1 MRSCFFAVLL
11 ALAAAAPARALDGDT
26 SAEPAPVSPWG
37 AEYFPNVELTTHEGR
52 NVRFFD
58 DLIAGKVVV
67 ISFIYTSCPDACPLE
82 TARLAGVQQAL
93 GGRVGQDVFFYSISI
108 DPARDTVEALA
119 SYAERFGAG
128 PGWLFLRGEEEDVLE
143 LRRKLGVLGQT
154 ETKLEQHSL
163 SVVIGNQATGRWMRR
178 SPFENAYVLADEIG
192 AWLHNWKSPTVIDE
206 DYSDAPELRTMTKG
220 ESLFRTRCSACHVIG
235 PGDGLVRSGPNLQ
248 GVADWRDPLWLA
260 RWIGEP
266 DRMLAEGDA
275 LALTLFEAYG
285 RVPMPNMRLSEGE
298 VAQVIEFMRAET
310 ARTLA
315 EAEEPRPTASGD
327 KSCCLEKEV
336 PAVVD
341 DWDAPLAG
349 VTRATA
355 APGPALCAALALLL
369 LAGGLASALAR
380 GETSGMSRALGPRTT
395 GSRAGRPN
403 PCARRHTRRARARPE
418 LLVLSRRRRDPQSIG
433 RSPTR
438 PAPTGAA
445 TAGASAPGARS
456 PGNRRAG

>member
-1 MRSCFFAVLL
+1 MRSCLFALFL
-11 ALAAAAPARALDGDT
+11 ALVAAPPARALDGDT

-37 AEYFPNVELTTHEGR
+37 AQYFPNVELTTHEGR
-52 NVRFFD
+52 SVRFFD

-108 DPARDTVEALA
+108 DPARDTVAALA

-128 PGWLFLRGEEEDVLE
+128 PGWLFLRGAEEDVLE
-143 LRRKLGVLGQT
+143 LRRKLGVLGES

-206 DYSDAPELRTMTKG
+206 DYSDAPELRSVSRG
-220 ESLFRTRCSACHVIG
+220 EALFRTRCSACHVIG
-235 PGDGLVRSGPNLQ
+235 PGDGLARSGPNLQ
-248 GVADWRDPLWLA
+248 GVADWRDPQWLV
-260 RWIGEP
+260 RWIREP

-275 LALTLFEAYG
+275 LAHTLFEAYG
-285 RVPMPNMRLSEGE
+285 RVPMPNMRLSEAEAAE
-298 VAQVIEFMRAET
+298 VIGFLREET

-315 EAEEPRPTASGD
+315 EAEAARPTAAGD

-341 DWDAPLAG
+341 DWDAPRKG
-349 VTRATA
+349 VARTA
-355 APGPALCAALALLL
+355 DAPGALLAALVLLL

-380 GETSGMSRALGPRTT
+380 AEASA
-395 GSRAGRPN
+395 AGR
-403 PCARRHTRRARARPE
+403 
-418 LLVLSRRRRDPQSIG
+418 V
-433 RSPTR
+433 R
-438 PAPTGAA
+438 PADGA
-445 TAGASAPGARS
+445 
-456 PGNRRAG
+456 